1 MGSGLLLAP
10 NLPPMIRLLM
20 SGLPNDFTNLRVH
33 SHFSL
38 MQAVPSVEQLVERA
52 VGAQQRALALTD
64 HRLLTGA
71 VAFDRACRAAGIKPL
86 VGLTVDLALPAD
98 EVRPDAFAPHGEL
111 TLLSRNRT
119 GYQNLCRLSSLLGV
133 SSATLPALSWDDLK
147 AHHEGLVCLTGGR
160 KGWLERYARS
170 GHLSA
175 ARRHL
180 ARLAGLFDGSC
191 FLAVSDTLTRERNLG
206 LLDDLLQTARG
217 FGVTAVAVRPVYVL
231 DRDDASLLPLM
242 SAIRHNT
249 LVAELPGEQLPGY
262 GEPDVELT
270 WPDADDLADA
280 FAAHPELLAATAQ
293 VANLICD
300 DSVLPDGSP
309 IWPQLPR
316 LNGRSPEEE
325 LRAAANDGLRQ
336 RYPTPID
343 STVRERLAHELTVI
357 TESGFAPFFLL
368 VADIVRFARDS
379 EIPVSTRGS
388 VANSLVAYCLRI
400 TTVDPIEH
408 DLLFERFLNPAR
420 RSLPDI
426 DLDFCS
432 RRRDAVLNYVR
443 ETYGPE
449 QVALVATINTLQP
462 RSAVRETGKAYG
474 LDNKQLKQLARKLPR
489 GWHPDPR
496 RRRRNDLEA
505 VLAGVS
511 TDAERE
517 MLTQA
522 YRLVGLPDH
531 LGIHPGGLVIT
542 PGPLTDIV
550 PVHLAAKGFVTTQY
564 EHGDVEAIGLPKIDL
579 LGIRALTVLAD
590 AIDLVRRGAAP
601 DFHVDDIPPADELTG
616 IMLAAGDTIG
626 VFQCESDGARRTLR
640 QLRAR
645 NVAELADASA
655 FFKPGPATG
664 GMARAFVRRYRGE
677 EKVTYLHPAL
687 EPILGRTK
695 GVLLFQEQVLR
706 LATEIAG
713 LSWADADQLR
723 RGMSKFDSPRIEA
736 LAQSFVEGCCR
747 SVPEGPGMNRHQAT
761 TLWEQIVPFAGYGF
775 NQGHATAYADVTY
788 RSAYLKAHWPAEFL
802 CARLA
807 NGGGFHHPAIYMA
820 EARRLGIAVRPPHV
834 NHSERRFT
842 LTAEPASAGDTTQ
855 PVLWMGL
862 GQVRGLRRSSVR
874 GIADGRDR
882 SPYRSIA
889 DLLERVNLRDAEVEA
904 LIQCGALEGLGESR
918 AALLDEAHLVLR
930 SGSSRQ
936 MAFGFATVTGTVP
949 ETAAQ
954 RLAWEMHLLGM
965 PVVSDPLAL
974 FAQQP
979 GSVPLRDLPETPR
992 QLSTVYAYRLPG
1004 WTGSSGYFF
1013 GDGETYMTV
1022 RLAGS
1027 LADEHP
1033 SPAPWTPY
1041 QLVGRWLQDEWRGG
1055 WFQVERLHLLEAVL

>member
-1 MGSGLLLAP
+1 
-10 NLPPMIRLLM
+10 MIGLLM
-20 SGLPNDFTNLRVH
+20 SALPDDFTNLRVH

-52 VGAQQRALALTD
+52 VATEQRALALTD
-64 HRLLTGA
+64 HRLLTGV

-86 VGLTVDLALPAD
+86 IGLTVDLAQPPD
-98 EVRPDAFAPHGEL
+98 EVRPDGFSPLGEL
-111 TLLSRNRT
+111 TLLARSRT
-119 GYQNLCRLSSLLGV
+119 GYQNLCRLSSLLGL
-133 SSATLPALSWDDLK
+133 SSAALPALLWDDLK

-170 GHLSA
+170 GNLGA

-180 ARLAGLFDGSC
+180 ARLAGLFDEAC
-191 FLAVSDTLTRERNLG
+191 FLALTDTLVHEANSA
-206 LLDDLLQTARG
+206 LLDDLLKTARG
-217 FGVTAVAVRPVYVL
+217 FGVPAVAVRPVYVL
-231 DRDDASLLPLM
+231 DREDESLLPLM

-249 LVAELPGEQLPGY
+249 LEADLPVEHLPGY
-262 GEPDVELT
+262 GERDVEVT
-270 WPDADDLADA
+270 WPDANELANA
-280 FAAHPELLAATAQ
+280 FAGRPELLAATSQ
-293 VANLICD
+293 VANLIGD
-300 DSVLPDGSP
+300 GSVLPDGSP
-309 IWPQLPR
+309 IWPRLPR
-316 LNGRSPEEE
+316 LNGRSPAEE
-325 LRAAANDGLRQ
+325 LRAAANDGLRR
-336 RYPTPID
+336 RYPAPID
-343 STVRERLAHELTVI
+343 PAVQARLARELTVI

-368 VADIVRFARDS
+368 VADIVRFAREA

-388 VANSLVAYCLRI
+388 VANSLVAYSLLI

-443 ETYGPE
+443 ETYGAE

-496 RRRRNDLEA
+496 RRRRNDLETA
-505 VLAGVS
+505 LVGVS
-511 TDAERE
+511 TAADRE
-517 MLTQA
+517 MLTRA

-564 EHGDVEAIGLPKIDL
+564 EHEDVEAIGLPKIDL

-590 AIDLVRRGAAP
+590 AADLVRRGAAP
-601 DFHVDDIPPADELTG
+601 DFHVDDIPPADGLTG
-616 IMLAAGDTIG
+616 NMLAAGETIG

-645 NVAELADASA
+645 SVADLADASA

-723 RGMSKFDSPRIEA
+723 RGMSKFDGPRIEA

-747 SVPEGPGMNRHQAT
+747 PAPEGPGMSRKQAT

-775 NQGHATAYADVTY
+775 NQGHATAYADVSY
-788 RSAYLKAHWPAEFL
+788 RSAYLKARWPAEFL

-834 NHSERRFT
+834 NHSGRRFT
-842 LTAEPASAGDTTQ
+842 LSLEPESSSGAAH
-855 PVLWMGL
+855 PALWMGL
-862 GQVRGLRRSSVR
+862 AQIRGLRRSSVTAIV
-874 GIADGRDR
+874 GGRQKA
-882 SPYRSIA
+882 PYRSLA
-889 DLLERVNLRDAEVEA
+889 DLLERVTLRDPEVEA
-904 LIQCGALEGLGESR
+904 LIQCGALEGLGDSR
-918 AALLDEAHLVLR
+918 AALLDEAHLILR

-936 MAFGFATVTGTVP
+936 MAFGFATATSAVP

-954 RLAWEMHLLGM
+954 RLAWEMHLLGL
-965 PVVSDPLAL
+965 PVATDPLAL
-974 FAQQP
+974 FAP
-979 GSVPLRDLPETPR
+979 LPEAAPLHKLPEMLR
-992 QLSTVYAYRLPG
+992 QQATIAAYRLPG

-1013 GDGETYMTV
+1013 GDGATYMTV
-1022 RLAGS
+1022 RLADS
-1027 LADEHP
+1027 LAEEHP
-1033 SPAPWTPY
+1033 SPVPWVPY
-1041 QLVGRWLQDEWRGG
+1041 QLGGRWLQDEWRGG
-1055 WFQVERLHLLEAVL
+1055 WFQVEQLHPLEVRL